1 MSGERPRP
9 QPGGWARVRLVRGS
23 SRLGVWDVTAEAG
36 ESRITVGSADDIDWP
51 VSSEGVEGSHFQF
64 YWDGSEL
71 WISAPNAGSMLVD
84 GEPVTDWRQLAGR
97 CRVDF
102 GSAAMLV
109 ETSSAAVATLSET
122 ALVEPIPD
130 GSMFS
135 DFVSEHEIETVLFE
149 GTYDFEHGKHQPARR
164 DDTTTRVGKT
174 DKALPSD
181 DVSDDDPT
189 QKFETHLG
197 RLPQRQ
203 PKIRVAVGVVL
214 MALIGL
220 GAVQARR
227 ALVQKEQK
235 RVAAFWEQQQLA
247 QDAVAERAAAALQ
260 ARNDARALAQDSV
273 AEFLESERLALEK
286 QGADLLFTNAFERA
300 LPHYRKLAAAY
311 PDEPAFSATVQ
322 VLQSKLRC
330 RDGRRSTGEPC
341 P

>member
-9 QPGGWARVRLVRGS
+9 QPGCWARVRLVRGS

-36 ESRITVGSADDIDWP
+36 ESRITVGSADGIDWP
-51 VSSEGVEGSHFQF
+51 VSSEGVQGSHFQF
-64 YWDGSEL
+64 YWDGREL
-71 WISAPNAGSMLVD
+71 WISAPNAGTMLVD

-149 GTYDFEHGKHQPARR
+149 GTYDFEHGKHQLTRR
-164 DDTTTRVGKT
+164 DDTTTKVGKT
-174 DKALPSD
+174 DKALPNN
-181 DVSDDDPT
+181 DVSDDEPT
-189 QKFETHLG
+189 QKFETPLG
-197 RLPQRQ
+197 RSPQRRV
-203 PKIRVAVGVVL
+203 KIRAAVGVAL

-227 ALVQKEQK
+227 VHLAKQQ
-235 RVAAFWEQQQLA
+235 VAAFWEQQQLA

-260 ARNDARALAQDSV
+260 ARSEAQALVQDSV
-273 AEFLESERLALEK
+273 AELLESERLALEK

-300 LPHYRKLAAAY
+300 LPHYRKLAAAH
-311 PDEPAFSATVQ
+311 PDEPAFSAIVQ
-322 VLQSKLRC
+322 VLESKLRC
-330 RDGRRSTGEPC
+330 RGGRRSTGEPC